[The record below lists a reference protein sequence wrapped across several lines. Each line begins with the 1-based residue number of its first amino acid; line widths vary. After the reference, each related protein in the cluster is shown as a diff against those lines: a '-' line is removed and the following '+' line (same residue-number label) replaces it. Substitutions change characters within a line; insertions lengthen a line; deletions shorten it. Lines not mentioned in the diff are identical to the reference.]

1 MSPRSPSTPGIRCA
15 RTTGSTSVFQS
26 GDEAPQSKAK
36 RRQVAASQRKRR
48 QGAAV
53 QSKAATRRRK
63 PNKAATR
70 RRKPKK
76 SGDKAPQSKAKQRQ
90 GAAIQSNYDGSKGDG
105 LRVDLR
111 RAGCAGLLVSLR
123 QWRARGEPPA
133 IPTAPPFTP
142 WPTPPAATAFDFPLL
157 PAHAYGPYIPGTSG
171 PLAVDTRYG
180 AQNPALGD
188 RDNCFRDAAGHP
200 VPFSQLYHAGLDL
213 FALDAGGQVV
223 WGWAAH
229 QPVHAVA
236 DGVVVFTLETAADG
250 VIIVEHFLPDG
261 PPSIPSTGT
270 WRTRRCSRV
279 SRWHAV
285 RCSPSCSTR
294 GPTATC
300 TGRCGPFGMAPTC
313 FRRTARAR
321 PATATRPASPTPGM
335 TIRPA
340 LTPTLRLPRP
350 GGVCGKQAGR
360 EPSEC
365 RIGAWRLIL
374 SQGWC

>member
-1 MSPRSPSTPGIRCA
+1 MG
-15 RTTGSTSVFQS
+15 
-26 GDEAPQSKAK
+26 
-36 RRQVAASQRKRR
+36 
-48 QGAAV
+48 
-53 QSKAATRRRK
+53 
-63 PNKAATR
+63 
-70 RRKPKK
+70 
-76 SGDKAPQSKAKQRQ
+76 
-90 GAAIQSNYDGSKGDG
+90 
-105 LRVDLR
+105 R
-111 RAGCAGLLVSLR
+111 RATISALIFAGLAALALLVSLR

-261 PPSIPSTGT
+261 PPVYSVYWHVEDMQVQPGQPVARGQVLAVVLDQGANSHLHWEMRTFRDGSNLFPPDSAGAACNGHTAGVAYT
-270 WRTRRCSRV
+270 WDDD
-279 SRWHAV
+279 
-285 RCSPSCSTR
+285 P
-294 GPTATC
+294 
-300 TGRCGPFGMAPTC
+300 
-313 FRRTARAR
+313 ARAHPDFYGYLD
-321 PATATRPASPTPGM
+321 PAAFVES
-335 TIRPA
+335 
-340 LTPTLRLPRP
+340 RP
-350 GGVCGKQAGR
+350 GESPQSV
-360 EPSEC
+360 E
-365 RIGAWRLIL
+365 
-374 SQGWC
+374 